1 MAMSVF
7 WFFSLVSILLL
18 QNEYVPNFP
27 EGTFIEKEAV
37 KLEKEADDIEERI
50 KVYKK
55 ASERMMKDILRAV
68 SKKEFQMLPDSLTSW
83 TTLLTESLKDI
94 DANLERKKKK
104 SKPLIK
110 YEIQVRKAIKDI
122 RDFKTRAPVELQDI
136 INQSIGRAESVRTR
150 MVEILFN
157 PELKK

>member
-7 WFFSLVSILLL
+7 WLFSLASVILL
-18 QNEYVPNFP
+18 QNEYAFDFP
-27 EGTFIEKEAV
+27 KGTFTEKEAV

-50 KVYKK
+50 KVYRK
-55 ASERMMKDILRAV
+55 ASERMMKSLLKAV
-68 SKKEFQMLPDSLTSW
+68 SKKEFQMIPDSLSSW
-83 TTLLTESLKDI
+83 TTLLAESLNDI
-94 DANLERKKKK
+94 EANLERKKKK

-122 RDFKTRAPVELQDI
+122 RDFKTRAPVQQQDI
-136 INQSIGRAESVRTR
+136 INRSLDRSESVRAR

-157 PELKK
+157 PEL